1 MEPFKTNGI
10 FSLDLAESIRSLHSH
25 NNGPLCNYNYFLL
38 IQDGVNCES
47 NIKNIRLQLPV
58 IVTLIICV
66 SISACNQE
74 GCTDILAVNY
84 SNNATIE
91 NGSCIYPFYAGAIE
105 HGGVILEL
113 ENPLEMSFVW
123 DEESLYGFAELFLD
137 LDADGNPDLNFSAT
151 TYNNDSLE
159 SIQQSGI
166 PEYFNHLQ
174 VSPMNGYEILFNSIN
189 YYYGG
194 GGTGVKDFVHPF
206 MEGDRIDH
214 LGDWSNLSL
223 PMYHENISEIIPFGP
238 WYGITGVL
246 YLSFRL
252 DEKLGWIKCD
262 MHNGLPTIHSI
273 GFIQ

>member
-1 MEPFKTNGI
+1 MT
-10 FSLDLAESIRSLHSH
+10 LTH
-25 NNGPLCNYNYFLL
+25 
-38 IQDGVNCES
+38 VNCES
-47 NIKNIRLQLPV
+47 NINTMRLQLPV

-74 GCTDILAVNY
+74 GCTDIFAVNY

>member
-1 MEPFKTNGI
+1 MT
-10 FSLDLAESIRSLHSH
+10 LTH
-25 NNGPLCNYNYFLL
+25 
-38 IQDGVNCES
+38 VNCES
-47 NIKNIRLQLPV
+47 NINTMRLQLPV

-159 SIQQSGI
+159 SILQSGL
-166 PEYFNHLQ
+166 PCTEPA
-174 VSPMNGYEILFNSIN
+174 VE
-189 YYYGG
+189 
-194 GGTGVKDFVHPF
+194 FVVFVAPPGLEPG
-206 MEGDRIDH
+206 M
-214 LGDWSNLSL
+214 S
-223 PMYHENISEIIPFGP
+223 GP
-238 WYGITGVL
+238 KPGVL
-246 YLSFRL
+246 PLHHGAKACAKIAKR
-252 DEKLGWIKCD
+252 K
-262 MHNGLPTIHSI
+262 
-273 GFIQ
+273 